1 MKSVTRH
8 ILTTTCLL
16 LFEKPWLPRI
26 NQVRMA
32 TGTPATP
39 VELKKSADDQRLYR
53 GLNLNNGLKVVL
65 VSDPTTDKASAALD
79 VHVGHMSDPWELP
92 GLAHFLEHMLF
103 LGTEKYPDENEYNQF
118 LSQHGNY
125 TVIFVM
131 SRFQRF
137 LFFVP
142 FRGLVQCLHGY
153 RPHQFLL

>member
-1 MKSVTRH
+1 
-8 ILTTTCLL
+8 
-16 LFEKPWLPRI
+16 
-26 NQVRMA
+26 MA

-125 TVIFVM
+125 TVIFTFVLCLG
-131 SRFQRF
+131 FKGFFFF
-137 LFFVP
+137 LYHLGGSSNAYTDTDHTNFYFDVIFP
-142 FRGLVQCLHGY
+142 GH
-153 RPHQFLL
+153 LL

>member
-125 TVIFVM
+125 TVIFCHV
-131 SRFQRF
+131 S
-137 LFFVP
+137 V
-142 FRGLVQCLHGY
+142 
-153 RPHQFLL
+153 